1 MITYRILQQDALQNL
16 IGIFNIATLTK
27 LRGHV
32 TEVQARIGMLSGE
45 VGDVTDVV
53 RQREITRKPLQKQSM
68 KQVIIGLLTKMTAQ
82 ATELRQSISV
92 VAEGCKDK
100 S

>member
-1 MITYRILQQDALQNL
+1 MGVLA
-16 IGIFNIATLTK
+16 
-27 LRGHV
+27 H
-32 TEVQARIGMLSGE
+32 IGMLAGE
-45 VGDVTDVV
+45 DGDAIVV
-53 RQREITRKPLQKQSM
+53 MQPRTITPKQELKQSM

-92 VAEGCKDK
+92 VAEGYKDK